1 VTSSTPS
8 CRALPYLEEVKH
20 RFPDT
25 RTLIITKLFDPQTE
39 AEEAQFPNFIQK
51 QPCAW
56 GGKRFDELPA
66 ELQKQMLATE
76 LAVEFIETGEA
87 DEARDLFIRLQAG
100 MPLNPQEKR
109 DAWPGNFTEYIL
121 KLAGKP
127 QIAKYPGHDFFTV
140 IMKARLNNRGEYR
153 QQAAQ
158 AVILYFSRKEN
169 GRLSDTNAPAID
181 AFYHKN
187 LSDAK
192 RVWQILD
199 LLTQLLG
206 DGKRKKVRGHEMFG
220 LVLLVDS
227 LLDDYTKSWTTNFA
241 KAFDKFREEVA
252 KATANRYDDPSPE
265 YWAKYGQLTRTNSDR
280 SDSIQRRHSSFVEKM
295 YAMLKPVLKDPVRG
309 YGELEREII
318 YYRDGKQCQACAVG
332 GSVHE
337 VSWSDAE
344 IHHVHKHSEGGK
356 TTLESGVLV
365 HKGCHPKGEKQE
377 NAFAEKWKSK
387 AG

>member
-121 KLAGKP
+121 KLGLLCP
-127 QIAKYPGHDFFTV
+127 VEFT
-140 IMKARLNNRGEYR
+140 RLLAVDDHSFEREPLRELRPHLPVELCVVPTRLQNPRGFAHGFISTVSGSRLESWIHILDDTLRIGEYHT
-153 QQAAQ
+153 
-158 AVILYFSRKEN
+158 VSY
-169 GRLSDTNAPAID
+169 
-181 AFYHKN
+181 
-187 LSDAK
+187 
-192 RVWQILD
+192 
-199 LLTQLLG
+199 
-206 DGKRKKVRGHEMFG
+206 
-220 LVLLVDS
+220 
-227 LLDDYTKSWTTNFA
+227 LLDNPRKQGEGFGCLGALCGITQHHDCPGFC
-241 KAFDKFREEVA
+241 FVDRQ
-252 KATANRYDDPSPE
+252 RLRP
-265 YWAKYGQLTRTNSDR
+265 TR
-280 SDSIQRRHSSFVEKM
+280 SS
-295 YAMLKPVLKDPVRG
+295 R
-309 YGELEREII
+309 
-318 YYRDGKQCQACAVG
+318 
-332 GSVHE
+332 
-337 VSWSDAE
+337 
-344 IHHVHKHSEGGK
+344 
-356 TTLESGVLV
+356 
-365 HKGCHPKGEKQE
+365 
-377 NAFAEKWKSK
+377 
-387 AG
+387 